1 MRIED
6 YDVDGICNTA
16 SDIVKTVSNKELDFS
31 VESLQIAEE
40 CIQKLRTMNRKGLLN
55 ETACWNAAV
64 CLGTYFG
71 EVMLRDKLKAKGFSW
86 QINES
91 DLPVLMDS
99 TRQNAVSPISK
110 VDKKL
115 SDIEFEIDQEGS
127 LDSVYEVFLFLIER
141 SP

>member
-6 YDVDGICNTA
+6 FDVDGICNSA

-55 ETACWNAAV
+55 EIVCWNAAV

-71 EVMLRDKLKAKGFSW
+71 EVMLRDKLKEKGFSW
-86 QINES
+86 QINEC

-127 LDSVYEVFLFLIER
+127 LDSVYDVFLFLIER